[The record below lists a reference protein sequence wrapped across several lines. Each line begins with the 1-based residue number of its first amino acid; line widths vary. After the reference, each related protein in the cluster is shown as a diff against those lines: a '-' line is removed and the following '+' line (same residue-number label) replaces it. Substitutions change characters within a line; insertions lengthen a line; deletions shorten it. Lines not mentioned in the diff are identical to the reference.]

1 VVELKPDHDSYA
13 VVTALGFDFGWSE
26 SHSFAVNRRSFLR
39 SVGGC
44 ACATLLPSTLFLGV
58 NNAAAQAA
66 ADQLDLPGKLRL
78 ADVALDLAR
87 KQGASYAD
95 FRLCRYQSEYLEV
108 KERRL
113 EESSTGVSA
122 GFSVRVLLD
131 GTWGYASS
139 PLATEDEVRRT
150 TLRAVEVAKASQP
163 LQLRKFVLE
172 ELTAH
177 NDRWDMPMKADP
189 FLVPVDEKIA
199 KMLAINDAAL
209 KAGADYATIAFA
221 FVREE
226 KCFASSVGSRIFQ
239 TRVRCLPET
248 EVTVI
253 DKATG
258 KFATRAGLIA
268 PRGSGYD
275 YIQAYDFIGEAAK
288 ASEQAREKLS
298 AKPVV
303 PDDYD
308 LVLDPTNLWLTIHES
323 VGHPT
328 ELDRALGWEA
338 NFAGTTFCTPDK
350 LGKLQYGS
358 ELMTIIADRS
368 QEGGL
373 STVGYDDD
381 GVRSVGTEFPIIDK
395 GVFVNYQTAIGQA
408 QLIGKTKSNG
418 CAFADSWSSFPIQRM
433 PNVSLQPNP
442 KKCSLDDLFSDVK
455 RGIYIVGNGSWS
467 IDQQRHNFQFGGQ
480 LFYEIKNG
488 KLGGMLRDVAYQGST
503 VPFWNSMDGIGDKST
518 YFLGGAPNCGKGQPE
533 QTAPVS
539 HGAVPARFRQ
549 IAVLNTE
556 RKDVA

>member
-1 VVELKPDHDSYA
+1 
-13 VVTALGFDFGWSE
+13 
-26 SHSFAVNRRSFLR
+26 VNRRSFLR
-39 SVGGC
+39 SMGGC
-44 ACATLLPSTLFLGV
+44 ACATLLPSTLFLGS
-58 NNAAAQAA
+58 NHAQA
-66 ADQLDLPGKLRL
+66 QETVQKLDLSGKMRL
-78 ADVALDLAR
+78 ADIGLENA
-87 KQGASYAD
+87 KTQGASYAD
-95 FRLCRYQSEYLEV
+95 FRLCRYQSEYLEA
-108 KERRL
+108 KEHRL
-113 EESSTGVSA
+113 EQSSNGVSA
-122 GFSVRVLLD
+122 GFAVRVLVD

-139 PLATEDEVRRT
+139 PLATDEEVIQAVT
-150 TLRAVEVAKASQP
+150 RAVAVARASQS

-172 ELTAH
+172 DIPVYH
-177 NDRWDMPMKADP
+177 DRWDMPMAADP
-189 FLVPVDEKIA
+189 FLVPADEKIG
-199 KMLAINDAAL
+199 KLLAINEAAL
-209 KAGADYATIAFA
+209 KAGANYATAAFA

-226 KCFASSVGSRIFQ
+226 KFFASSNGSRIEQ
-239 TRVRCLPET
+239 NRVRVMPET

-253 DKATG
+253 DPASG
-258 KFATRAGLIA
+258 QFATRAGLAA
-268 PRGSGYD
+268 PRGSGYE
-275 YIQAYDFIGEAAK
+275 YILGYDFLGEAAQ
-288 ASEQAREKLS
+288 AAEQAREKLK
-298 AKPVV
+298 AKPVEG
-303 PDDYD
+303 DDYD
-308 LVLDPTNLWLTIHES
+308 LVLDPTNLWLTVHES

-358 ELMTIIADRS
+358 KLMNIIADRS

-381 GVRSVGTEFPIIDK
+381 GVRSAGAEFPIIQD
-395 GVFVNYQTAIGQA
+395 GVFVNYQMAIGQA
-408 QLIGKTKSNG
+408 QLIGKKSSNG
-418 CAFADSWSSFPIQRM
+418 CAFADSWSAFPIQRM

-442 KKCSLDDLFSDVK
+442 QKCSLEDLFTDVK

-503 VPFWNSMDGIGDKST
+503 TEFWNSMDGIGDKST

-549 IAVLNTE
+549 VAVLNTGT
-556 RKDVA
+556 RGVV

>member
-1 VVELKPDHDSYA
+1 M
-13 VVTALGFDFGWSE
+13 
-26 SHSFAVNRRSFLR
+26 R
-39 SVGGC
+39 
-44 ACATLLPSTLFLGV
+44 
-58 NNAAAQAA
+58 NAAAIEA
-66 ADQLDLPGKLRL
+66 ADKLDLAGKLQL
-78 ADVALDLAR
+78 ADVALGVA
-87 KQGASYAD
+87 KSKGASYAD
-95 FRLCRYQSEYLEV
+95 FRLCRYQSEYLECR
-108 KERRL
+108 EHRL
-113 EESSTGVSA
+113 EQSSSGLSA

-150 TLRAVEVAKASQP
+150 ALRAIEVARASQP

-172 ELTAH
+172 DLPAYH
-177 NDRWDMPMKADP
+177 DRWDMPMQADP

-199 KMLAINDAAL
+199 HMLAINEASL

-226 KCFASSVGSRIFQ
+226 KCFASSTGSRITQ
-239 TRVRCLPET
+239 TRVRSMPDS
-248 EVTVI
+248 EVTVV
-253 DKATG
+253 DKTTG
-258 KFATRAGLIA
+258 KFASRSTLAP

-275 YIQAYDFIGEAAK
+275 YILSFDFVGEAAK
-288 ASEQAREKLS
+288 AADQAREKLK

-308 LVLDPTNLWLTIHES
+308 LVLDPTHLWLTIHES

-358 ELMTIIADRS
+358 ELMNIVADRS

-373 STVGYDDD
+373 STIGYDDD
-381 GVRSVGTEFPIIDK
+381 GVRSVGTEFHIIENGIFK
-395 GVFVNYQTAIGQA
+395 NYQTAIGQA
-408 QLIGKTKSNG
+408 QLIGQERSNG
-418 CAFADSWSSFPIQRM
+418 CAFADSWDSFPIQRM

-442 KKCSLDDLFSDVK
+442 KKCSLEDLFADVK
-455 RGIYIVGNGSWS
+455 RGIYIMGNGSWS

-488 KLGGMLRDVAYQGST
+488 KLGPMLRDVAYQGTT
-503 VPFWNSMDGIGDKST
+503 VEFWNSMDGIGDKST

-549 IAVLNTE
+549 VHVLNTE
-556 RKDVA
+556 RKDIA

>member
-1 VVELKPDHDSYA
+1 
-13 VVTALGFDFGWSE
+13 
-26 SHSFAVNRRSFLR
+26 
-39 SVGGC
+39 VGGC
-44 ACATLLPSTLFLGV
+44 ACATLLPSALFLGER
-58 NNAAAQAA
+58 NAAAIEA
-66 ADQLDLPGKLRL
+66 ADGLDLTAKLRL
-78 ADVALDLAR
+78 ADVALGVA
-87 KQGASYAD
+87 KSGGASYAD
-95 FRLCRYQSEYLEV
+95 FRLCRYQTEYLEAR
-108 KERRL
+108 EHRL
-113 EESSTGVSA
+113 EESSTGISA

-139 PLATEDEVRRT
+139 PLATEDEVRRMA
-150 TLRAVEVAKASQP
+150 LRAIEVAKASQP

-172 ELTAH
+172 NVPAYQ
-177 NDRWDMPMKADP
+177 DRWDMPMKVDP
-189 FLVPVDEKIA
+189 FVIPTDDKIA
-199 KMLAINDAAL
+199 HMLAINEAAL
-209 KAGADYATIAFA
+209 KAGADYSTISFA

-226 KCFASSVGSRIFQ
+226 KFFASSVGSRISQ
-239 TRVRCLPET
+239 SRVRSMPDG

-253 DKATG
+253 DKDTG
-258 KFATRAGLIA
+258 KFAARSTLAP

-275 YIQAYDFIGEAAK
+275 YILSYDFAAEAVK
-288 ASEQAREKLS
+288 AAHQAREKLS
-298 AKPVV
+298 AKPVE
-303 PDDYD
+303 PGEYD

-358 ELMTIIADRS
+358 ELMHVVADRS

-381 GVRSVGTEFPIIDK
+381 GVRSVGMEFDIIK
-395 GVFVNYQTAIGQA
+395 NGIFMNYQSAIGQA
-408 QLIGKTKSNG
+408 QLIGQPRSNG
-418 CAFADSWSSFPIQRM
+418 CAFADSWNSFPIQRM
-433 PNVSLQPNP
+433 PNVSLQPNK
-442 KKCSLDDLFSDVK
+442 KKCSLHDLFADIK
-455 RGIYIVGNGSWS
+455 RGIYVVGNGSWS

-488 KLGGMLRDVAYQGST
+488 RLGPMLRDVAYQGST
-503 VPFWNSMDGIGDKST
+503 VEFWNSMDGIGDKST

-549 IAVLNTE
+549 VTVLNTG
-556 RKDVA
+556 RKDIA

>member
-1 VVELKPDHDSYA
+1 MTAYT
-13 VVTALGFDFGWSE
+13 VVTAGCFDFH
-26 SHSFAVNRRSFLR
+26 SHKPHYFTVNRRSFLR

-44 ACATLLPSTLFLGV
+44 ACATLLPSSLFLGAR
-58 NNAAAQAA
+58 NAAAIEAA
-66 ADQLDLPGKLRL
+66 NGLDLTGKLHL
-78 ADVALDLAR
+78 ADVALDVA
-87 KQGASYAD
+87 KTNGASYSD

-113 EESSTGVSA
+113 EESSTGISA
-122 GFSVRVLLD
+122 GFCVRVLLD

-139 PLATEDEVRRT
+139 PLATEDEVRKT
-150 TLRAVEVAKASQP
+150 TLRAIEVAKASAP

-172 ELTAH
+172 DMPVYH
-177 NDRWDMPMKADP
+177 DRWDMPMKSDP
-189 FLVPVDEKIA
+189 FIVPTDEKIA
-199 KMLAINDAAL
+199 HMLAINEAAL
-209 KAGADYATIAFA
+209 KAGADYSTLSFA

-226 KCFASSVGSRIFQ
+226 KCFASSTGSRITQ
-239 TRVRCLPET
+239 MRVRSMPDM
-248 EVTVI
+248 EVTAV
-253 DKATG
+253 DQKTG
-258 KFATRAGLIA
+258 KFASRSTLAA

-275 YIQAYDFIGEAAK
+275 YILGYDFVGEAAK
-288 ASEQAREKLS
+288 AAEQAREKLK

-358 ELMTIIADRS
+358 ELMNVVADRS

-381 GVRSVGTEFPIIDK
+381 GVRSVGTEFDIIK
-395 GVFVNYQTAIGQA
+395 NGVFMNYQMAIGQA
-408 QLIGKTKSNG
+408 QLIGQPRSNG
-418 CAFADSWSSFPIQRM
+418 CAYADSWDSFPIQRM

-442 KKCSLDDLFSDVK
+442 KTCSLHDLFANVK

-503 VPFWNSMDGIGDKST
+503 VEFWNSLAGIGDKST

-539 HGAVPARFRQ
+539 HGAVPALFRQ
-549 IAVLNTE
+549 ITVLNTE
-556 RKDVA
+556 RKDIG

>member
-1 VVELKPDHDSYA
+1 
-13 VVTALGFDFGWSE
+13 
-26 SHSFAVNRRSFLR
+26 
-39 SVGGC
+39 VGGC
-44 ACATLLPSTLFLGV
+44 ACATLLPSTLFLGMR
-58 NNAAAQAA
+58 NAAAEEA
-66 ADQLDLPGKLRL
+66 ADQLDLNGKLKL
-78 ADVALDLAR
+78 ADVALDVAKKL
-87 KQGASYAD
+87 GAGYAD

-113 EESSTGVSA
+113 ETSATGVSA
-122 GFSVRVLLD
+122 GFFVRVLLD

-139 PLATEDEVRRT
+139 PLATEEEVRKMT
-150 TLRAVEVAKASQP
+150 QRAIDVARASQS
-163 LQLRKFVLE
+163 LQTRKFVLE
-172 ELTAH
+172 DLTAH
-177 NDRWDMPMKADP
+177 SDRWDMPMKADP
-189 FLVPVDEKIA
+189 FLVPTDEKIG
-199 KMLAINDAAL
+199 KMLAINEAAL
-209 KAGADYATIAFA
+209 KAGADYATISFA

-226 KCFASSVGSRIFQ
+226 KCFASSVGSRIIQ
-239 TRVRCLPET
+239 TRVRSMPET

-258 KFATRAGLIA
+258 KFATRAGLAA

-275 YIQAYDFIGEAAK
+275 YILGYDFLGEAAK
-288 ASEQAREKLS
+288 AAEQAREKLS
-298 AKPVV
+298 AKPVERG
-303 PDDYD
+303 DYD

-358 ELMTIIADRS
+358 ELMTIMADRS

-381 GVRSVGTEFPIIDK
+381 GVRSVGSEFPIIDK
-395 GVFVNYQTAIGQA
+395 GIFTNYQTAIGQA
-408 QLIGKTKSNG
+408 QLIGRKQSNG
-418 CAFADSWSSFPIQRM
+418 CAFADSWSTFPIQRM

-442 KKCSLDDLFSDVK
+442 NSCSLHDLFSEVK

-549 IAVLNTE
+549 VAVLNTE

>member
-1 VVELKPDHDSYA
+1 
-13 VVTALGFDFGWSE
+13 
-26 SHSFAVNRRSFLR
+26 VNRRSFLR
-39 SVGGC
+39 SIGGC
-44 ACATLLPSTLFLGV
+44 ACATLVPSTLFLGAG
-58 NNAAAQAA
+58 NAAAAEIA
-66 ADQLDLPGKLRL
+66 EALDLSAKIAL
-78 ADVALDLAR
+78 AGVALDVA
-87 KQGASYAD
+87 KTGGASYAD
-95 FRLCRYQSEYLEV
+95 FRLCRYQTEYLEV
-108 KERRL
+108 RERRL
-113 EESSTGVSA
+113 EASATGVSA
-122 GFSVRVLLD
+122 GFAVRVLLD

-139 PLATEDEVRRT
+139 PLATEDEVRRAV
-150 TLRAVEVAKASQP
+150 LRALEVARASQP

-172 ELTAH
+172 EVPVYR
-177 NDRWDMPMKADP
+177 DRWDMPMKADP
-189 FLVPVDEKIA
+189 FLVHADEKIS
-199 KMLAINDAAL
+199 KMLAINEAAL
-209 KAGADYATIAFA
+209 KAGADYTTTSFA

-226 KCFASSVGSRIFQ
+226 KFFASSTGSQIVQ
-239 TRVRCLPET
+239 TRVRSMPET

-253 DKATG
+253 DKVTG

-268 PRGSGYD
+268 PRGSGYE
-275 YIQAYDFIGEAAK
+275 YIQDYDFIGEATK
-288 ASEQAREKLS
+288 AAEQAREKLKARS
-298 AKPVV
+298 VI

-308 LVLDPTNLWLTIHES
+308 LVLDPTNLWLPIHES

-350 LGKLQYGS
+350 LGKLKYGS
-358 ELMTIIADRS
+358 HLMNVVADRS

-381 GVRSVGTEFPIIDK
+381 GVRSVGAEFPIIQD
-395 GVFVNYQTAIGQA
+395 GIFVNYQMAIGQA
-408 QLIGKTKSNG
+408 QLIGRKTSNG

-433 PNVSLQPNP
+433 PNVSLVPNP
-442 KKCSLDDLFSDVK
+442 KTCSLDDLVSDVK

-488 KLGGMLRDVAYQGST
+488 KLGPMLRDVAYQGST
-503 VPFWNSMDGIGDKST
+503 VEFWNAMDGLGDKST

-556 RKDVA
+556 RKDIA

>member
-1 VVELKPDHDSYA
+1 MAQS
-13 VVTALGFDFGWSE
+13 FG
-26 SHSFAVNRRSFLR
+26 VNRRSFLR

-44 ACATLLPSTLFLGV
+44 ACATLLPSALFLGER
-58 NNAAAQAA
+58 NAAAVEAV
-66 ADQLDLPGKLRL
+66 DKLDLNGKLHL
-78 ADVALDLAR
+78 ADVALGTA
-87 KQGASYAD
+87 KSGGASYAD
-95 FRLCRYQSEYLEV
+95 FRLCRDQTEFLEV
-108 KERRL
+108 REQRV
-113 EESSTGVSA
+113 EESSSGVSA

-150 TLRAVEVAKASQP
+150 TLRALEVAKASQP

-172 ELTAH
+172 DVPVYQ
-177 NDRWDMPMKADP
+177 DRWDMPMKADP
-189 FLVPVDEKIA
+189 FLVPTDEKIA
-199 KMLAINDAAL
+199 KMMAINQAAL
-209 KAGADYATIAFA
+209 KAGANYATISFA

-226 KCFASSVGSRIFQ
+226 KFFASSVGSRITQ
-239 TRVRCLPET
+239 TRVRTMPET

-253 DKATG
+253 DKKTG
-258 KFATRAGLIA
+258 KFASRSGLAA

-275 YIQAYDFIGEAAK
+275 YILGYDWVGEAAK
-288 ASEQAREKLS
+288 AAEQAHEKLR
-298 AKPVV
+298 ARPVE
-303 PDDYD
+303 PGEYD

-358 ELMTIIADRS
+358 ELMNIIADRS

-373 STVGYDDD
+373 STIGYDDD
-381 GVRSVGTEFPIIDK
+381 GVRSVGKEFPIIKD
-395 GVFVNYQTAIGQA
+395 GLFVNYQMAIGQA
-408 QLIGKTKSNG
+408 QLIGQKSSNG
-418 CAFADSWSSFPIQRM
+418 CAFADSWESFPIQRM

-442 KKCSLDDLFSDVK
+442 KKCSLHDLFADVK
-455 RGIYIVGNGSWS
+455 RGIYVVGNGSWS

-503 VPFWNSMDGIGDKST
+503 VEFWNSMDGIGDKST

-549 IAVLNTE
+549 VTVLNTE
-556 RKDVA
+556 RKDIA

>member
-1 VVELKPDHDSYA
+1 M
-13 VVTALGFDFGWSE
+13 
-26 SHSFAVNRRSFLR
+26 
-39 SVGGC
+39 
-44 ACATLLPSTLFLGV
+44 PSTLFLGAR
-58 NNAAAQAA
+58 NAAALEA
-66 ADQLDLPGKLRL
+66 ADKLDLTGKLHL
-78 ADVALDLAR
+78 ADVALEVA
-87 KQGASYAD
+87 KAGGVSYAD

-113 EESSTGVSA
+113 EESSTGLSA
-122 GFSVRVLLD
+122 GFAVRVLLD

-150 TLRAVEVAKASQP
+150 TLRAIEVAKASQP

-172 ELTAH
+172 DVPVYQ
-177 NDRWDMPMKADP
+177 DRWDMPMKADP
-189 FLVPVDEKIA
+189 FLVPTDEKISR
-199 KMLAINDAAL
+199 MLSINEAAL
-209 KAGADYATIAFA
+209 KAGADYATISFA

-226 KCFASSVGSRIFQ
+226 KFFASSVGSRITQ
-239 TRVRCLPET
+239 TRVRVMPET
-248 EVTVI
+248 EVTVV
-253 DKATG
+253 DKKTG
-258 KFATRAGLIA
+258 KFASRAGLAA

-275 YIQAYDFIGEAAK
+275 YILGYDFAGEAVK
-288 ASEQAREKLS
+288 AAHQAREKLT

-303 PDDYD
+303 PGNYD
-308 LVLDPTNLWLTIHES
+308 LVLDPTNLWLTLHES

-358 ELMTIIADRS
+358 EIMNVIADRS

-381 GVRSVGTEFPIIDK
+381 GVRSVGTEFPIIKD
-395 GVFVNYQTAIGQA
+395 GIFVNYQTAIGQA
-408 QLIGKTKSNG
+408 QLIGQKRSNG
-418 CAFADSWSSFPIQRM
+418 CAFADNWSSFPIQRM

-442 KKCSLDDLFSDVK
+442 KKCSLHDLFAGVK
-455 RGIYIVGNGSWS
+455 QGIYIVGNGSWS

-488 KLGGMLRDVAYQGST
+488 KLGRMLRDVAYQGST
-503 VPFWNSMDGIGDKST
+503 VEFWNSMDGLGDKST

-549 IAVLNTE
+549 IAVLNTG
-556 RKDVA
+556 RKDIA

>member
-1 VVELKPDHDSYA
+1 MSYRL
-13 VVTALGFDFGWSE
+13 VTARSFDFRYHK
-26 SHSFAVNRRSFLR
+26 SHSFEVNRRSFLR

-44 ACATLLPSTLFLGV
+44 ACATLLPSTLFLGMR
-58 NNAAAQAA
+58 NAAAIEAI
-66 ADQLDLPGKLRL
+66 DSLDLTGKLRL
-78 ADVALDLAR
+78 AQVALDVA
-87 KQGASYAD
+87 KSKGASYAD
-95 FRLCRYQSEYLEV
+95 FRLCRDQSEFLEV
-108 KERRL
+108 REHRL
-113 EESSTGVSA
+113 EESSSGISA

-139 PLATEDEVRRT
+139 PLATEDEIRRT
-150 TLRAVEVAKASQP
+150 TALAIDVARASQP

-172 ELTAH
+172 EMPVH

-189 FLVPVDEKIA
+189 FLVPTDEKIA
-199 KMLAINDAAL
+199 HMLAISEAAL

-226 KCFASSVGSRIFQ
+226 KFFASSTGSRITQ
-239 TRVRCLPET
+239 TRVRSMPDT
-248 EVTVI
+248 EVTVV
-253 DKATG
+253 DKKTG
-258 KFATRAGLIA
+258 KFASRSSLAP

-275 YIQAYDFIGEAAK
+275 YILGYDFVGEAAK
-288 ASEQAREKLS
+288 AAEQAREKLK

-303 PDDYD
+303 PGDYD

-358 ELMTIIADRS
+358 ELMLVVADRS

-381 GVRSVGTEFPIIDK
+381 GVRSVGAEFDIIKD
-395 GVFVNYQTAIGQA
+395 GIFTNYQTAIGQA
-408 QLIGKTKSNG
+408 QLIGQPRSNG

-442 KKCSLDDLFSDVK
+442 KKCSLHDLFANVK

-488 KLGGMLRDVAYQGST
+488 KLGPMLRDVAYQGTT
-503 VPFWNSMDGIGDKST
+503 VEFWNSLAGIGDKST

-539 HGAVPARFRQ
+539 HGAVPALFRQ
-549 IAVLNTE
+549 VAVLNTA
-556 RKDVA
+556 RKDIS

>member
-1 VVELKPDHDSYA
+1 
-13 VVTALGFDFGWSE
+13 
-26 SHSFAVNRRSFLR
+26 VNRRSFLR

-44 ACATLLPSTLFLGV
+44 ACATLLPSTLFLGTHS
-58 NNAAAQAA
+58 AAAVEA
-66 ADQLDLPGKLRL
+66 ADNLDLASKLHL
-78 ADVALDLAR
+78 ADVALGVA
-87 KQGASYAD
+87 KTGGASYAD
-95 FRLCRYQSEYLEV
+95 LRVCRYQSEYLEV
-108 KERRL
+108 KEHRL
-113 EESSTGVSA
+113 EESSTGISA

-139 PLATEDEVRRT
+139 PLATEDEVRNA
-150 TLRAVEVAKASQP
+150 TLRAIEVAKASQP

-172 ELTAH
+172 DVPVYQ
-177 NDRWDMPMKADP
+177 DRWDMPMKADP
-189 FLVPVDEKIA
+189 FDVPSDEKI
-199 KMLAINDAAL
+199 KLMLSINDAAL
-209 KAGADYATIAFA
+209 KAGANYATVAFA

-226 KCFASSVGSRIFQ
+226 KFFASSSGSRITQ
-239 TRVRCLPET
+239 SRVRCMPET

-253 DKATG
+253 DQATG
-258 KFATRAGLIA
+258 KFATREGFIA

-275 YIQAYDFIGEAAK
+275 YILGYDFVGEAAK
-288 ASEQAREKLS
+288 GAEQAREKLK

-303 PDDYD
+303 PDEYD

-358 ELMTIIADRS
+358 DLMNVIADRS

-381 GVRSVGTEFPIIDK
+381 GVRSVGTEFPIIKD
-395 GVFVNYQTAIGQA
+395 GIFMNYQSAIGQA
-408 QLIGKTKSNG
+408 QLIGQKRSNG

-442 KKCSLDDLFSDVK
+442 KTCSLDDLFADVK

-549 IAVLNTE
+549 VAVLNTE
-556 RKDVA
+556 RKDVT

>member
-1 VVELKPDHDSYA
+1 M
-13 VVTALGFDFGWSE
+13 
-26 SHSFAVNRRSFLR
+26 
-39 SVGGC
+39 GGC
-44 ACATLLPSTLFLGV
+44 ACATLLPSTLFLGER
-58 NNAAAQAA
+58 NAAAIEA
-66 ADQLDLPGKLRL
+66 ADNLDLTGKLRL
-78 ADVALDLAR
+78 ADIALGTA
-87 KQGASYAD
+87 KSGGASYAD
-95 FRLCRYQSEYLEV
+95 IRLCRYQTEYIEV
-108 KERRL
+108 KERRV
-113 EESSTGVSA
+113 EESSSGVSA

-139 PLATEDEVRRT
+139 PLATEDEVGRVT
-150 TLRAVEVAKASQP
+150 QRAIEVAKASQS

-172 ELTAH
+172 DLPVYQ
-177 NDRWDMPMKADP
+177 DRWDMPMKSDP
-189 FLVPVDEKIA
+189 FQVPTDDKIA

-209 KAGADYATIAFA
+209 KAGANYATIAFA

-226 KCFASSVGSRIFQ
+226 KFFASSIGSRITQ
-239 TRVRCLPET
+239 TRVRVMPET
-248 EVTVI
+248 EVTVV
-253 DKATG
+253 DKKTG
-258 KFATRAGLIA
+258 KFASRAGLAA

-275 YIQAYDFIGEAAK
+275 YILSYDFAGEAAR
-288 ASEQAREKLS
+288 AAEQAREKLH
-298 AKPVV
+298 ARPVV
-303 PDDYD
+303 AGDYD

-358 ELMTIIADRS
+358 PLMNIMADRS

-381 GVRSVGTEFPIIDK
+381 GVRSAGTEFPIIQN
-395 GVFVNYQTAIGQA
+395 GIFTNYQSAIGQA
-408 QLIGKTKSNG
+408 QLIGQKRSNG

-433 PNVSLQPNP
+433 PNVSLQPNH
-442 KKCSLDDLFSDVK
+442 KKCSLHDLISEVK

-488 KLGGMLRDVAYQGST
+488 RLGHMLRDVAYQGST
-503 VPFWNSMDGIGDKST
+503 VEFWNSMDGIGDKST

-549 IAVLNTE
+549 VTVLNTE
-556 RKDVA
+556 RKDIA

>member
-1 VVELKPDHDSYA
+1 
-13 VVTALGFDFGWSE
+13 
-26 SHSFAVNRRSFLR
+26 VNRRSFLR

-44 ACATLLPSTLFLGV
+44 ACATLLPSTLFLGAR
-58 NNAAAQAA
+58 NAAAIEA
-66 ADQLDLPGKLRL
+66 ADKLDLPSKLHL
-78 ADVALDLAR
+78 ADVALDLAK

-95 FRLCRYQSEYLEV
+95 FRLCRYQTEYLEV
-108 KERRL
+108 RERRL
-113 EESSTGVSA
+113 EESSTGISA
-122 GFSVRVLLD
+122 GFAVRVLLD

-139 PLATEDEVRRT
+139 PLATEDEVRRA

-172 ELTAH
+172 DLPAH
-177 NDRWDMPMKADP
+177 QDKWDMPMKADP
-189 FLVPVDEKIA
+189 FLVPADDKISH
-199 KMLAINDAAL
+199 MLAINDAAL
-209 KAGADYATIAFA
+209 KAGANYATVAFA
-221 FVREE
+221 FVRED
-226 KCFASSVGSRIFQ
+226 KFFASSVGSRITQ
-239 TRVRCLPET
+239 SRVRCMPDT

-253 DKATG
+253 DQATG
-258 KFATRAGLIA
+258 KFATRDCLAA

-275 YIQAYDFIGEAAK
+275 YILSYDFVGEAAK
-288 ASEQAREKLS
+288 GAEQAREKLK
-298 AKPVV
+298 AKPIV
-303 PDDYD
+303 PGHYD
-308 LVLDPTNLWLTIHES
+308 LVLDPTNLWLPIHES

-358 ELMTIIADRS
+358 PLMNIMADRS

-381 GVRSVGTEFPIIDK
+381 GVRSVGTEFPIIKD
-395 GVFVNYQTAIGQA
+395 GVFVNYQMAIGQA
-408 QLIGKTKSNG
+408 QLIGKTRSNG
-418 CAFADSWSSFPIQRM
+418 CAFADNWSSFPIQRM

-442 KKCSLDDLFSDVK
+442 KTCSLEDLFADVK
-455 RGIYIVGNGSWS
+455 RGIYIIGNGSWS

-488 KLGGMLRDVAYQGST
+488 KLGPMLRDVAYQGTT
-503 VPFWNSMDGIGDKST
+503 VEFWNSMDGIGDKST

-549 IAVLNTE
+549 VAVLNTE

>member
-1 VVELKPDHDSYA
+1 M
-13 VVTALGFDFGWSE
+13 
-26 SHSFAVNRRSFLR
+26 NRRSFLR

-44 ACATLLPSTLFLGV
+44 ACATLLPSTLFLGER
-58 NNAAAQAA
+58 NAAAIEA
-66 ADQLDLPGKLRL
+66 ADKLDLTGKLHL
-78 ADVALDLAR
+78 ADVALEVA
-87 KQGASYAD
+87 KAGGASYAD
-95 FRLCRYQSEYLEV
+95 FRLCRYQTEYLEV
-108 KERRL
+108 RERRL
-113 EESSTGVSA
+113 EESSTGLSA
-122 GFSVRVLLD
+122 GFAVRVLLD

-150 TLRAVEVAKASQP
+150 ALRALEVARASQP

-172 ELTAH
+172 EVPVYQ
-177 NDRWDMPMKADP
+177 DRWDMPMKADP
-189 FLVPVDEKIA
+189 FLVPTDEKIA
-199 KMLAINDAAL
+199 RMLAINEAAL

-226 KCFASSVGSRIFQ
+226 KCFASSTGSRITQ
-239 TRVRCLPET
+239 TRVRIIPET

-253 DKATG
+253 DKKTG
-258 KFATRAGLIA
+258 KFASRAGLAA

-275 YIQAYDFIGEAAK
+275 YILGYDFAGEATK
-288 ASEQAREKLS
+288 AAGQAREKLK
-298 AKPVV
+298 ARPVD
-303 PDDYD
+303 PGDYD

-358 ELMTIIADRS
+358 DLMNVIADRS

-381 GVRSVGTEFPIIDK
+381 GVRSVGTEFPIIKD
-395 GVFVNYQTAIGQA
+395 GIFMNYQTAIGQA
-408 QLIGKTKSNG
+408 QLIGQKRSNG
-418 CAFADSWSSFPIQRM
+418 CAFADSWDSFPIQRM

-442 KKCSLDDLFSDVK
+442 KKCSLDDLFADVK

-480 LFYEIKNG
+480 LFYEIRNG
-488 KLGGMLRDVAYQGST
+488 KLGPMLRDVAYQGST
-503 VPFWNSMDGIGDKST
+503 VEFWNSMDGLGDKST

-533 QTAPVS
+533 QSAPVS
-539 HGAVPARFRQ
+539 HGAVPARFRGVT
-549 IAVLNTE
+549 VLNTE
-556 RKDVA
+556 RRDVA

>member
-1 VVELKPDHDSYA
+1 M
-13 VVTALGFDFGWSE
+13 
-26 SHSFAVNRRSFLR
+26 NRRSFLR

-44 ACATLLPSTLFLGV
+44 ACATLLPSALFLGER
-58 NNAAAQAA
+58 NAAAIEA
-66 ADQLDLPGKLRL
+66 ADNLDLTGKLHL
-78 ADVALDLAR
+78 ADVALGVA
-87 KQGASYAD
+87 KAGGASYAD
-95 FRLCRYQSEYLEV
+95 FRLCRYQTEYLEV
-108 KERRL
+108 REHRL
-113 EESSTGVSA
+113 EESSTGISA
-122 GFSVRVLLD
+122 GFAVRVLLD

-150 TLRAVEVAKASQP
+150 ALRALEVAKASQP

-172 ELTAH
+172 DVPVYQDE
-177 NDRWDMPMKADP
+177 WIMPMKADP
-189 FLVPVDEKIA
+189 FLVPTDEKIA
-199 KMLAINDAAL
+199 KMLAISEAAL

-226 KCFASSVGSRIFQ
+226 KFFASSVGSRITQ
-239 TRVRCLPET
+239 SRVRTMPDT

-253 DKATG
+253 DKETG
-258 KFATRAGLIA
+258 KFASRAGLA
-268 PRGSGYD
+268 PPRGSGYD
-275 YIQAYDFIGEAAK
+275 YILGYDFIGESAK
-288 ASEQAREKLS
+288 AAEQAREKLK

-303 PDDYD
+303 PGDYD

-358 ELMTIIADRS
+358 ELMNVIADRS

-381 GVRSVGTEFPIIDK
+381 GVRSVGTEFPIIQD
-395 GVFVNYQTAIGQA
+395 GIFVNYQSAIGQA
-408 QLIGKTKSNG
+408 QLIGQKRSNG
-418 CAFADSWSSFPIQRM
+418 CAFADSWASFPIQRM

-442 KKCSLDDLFSDVK
+442 KTCSLDDLFADVE

-480 LFYEIKNG
+480 LFYEIRNG
-488 KLGGMLRDVAYQGST
+488 KLGPMLRDVAYQGST
-503 VPFWNSMDGIGDKST
+503 VEFWNSMDGIGDKST

-549 IAVLNTE
+549 VAVLNTE
-556 RKDVA
+556 RKDIA

>member
-1 VVELKPDHDSYA
+1 
-13 VVTALGFDFGWSE
+13 
-26 SHSFAVNRRSFLR
+26 
-39 SVGGC
+39 VGGC
-44 ACATLLPSTLFLGV
+44 ACATLLPSTLFLGMR
-58 NNAAAQAA
+58 NAAAIEAM
-66 ADQLDLPGKLRL
+66 DKLDLNGKIGL
-78 ADVALDLAR
+78 AGVALDTA
-87 KQGASYAD
+87 KAQGASYAD
-95 FRLCRYQSEYLEV
+95 FRLCRYQTEYLEAR
-108 KERRL
+108 EHRL

-122 GFSVRVLLD
+122 GFAVRVLLD

-139 PLATEDEVRRT
+139 PLATEDEVKQA
-150 TLRAVEVAKASQP
+150 TLRAIEVAKASQS

-172 ELTAH
+172 DVPVYQ
-177 NDRWDMPMKADP
+177 DRWDMPMKADP
-189 FLVPVDEKIA
+189 FLVPSDEKIA
-199 KMLAINDAAL
+199 KLLAINEAAL
-209 KAGADYATIAFA
+209 KAGADYATAAFT

-226 KCFASSVGSRIFQ
+226 KFFASSRGSRIEQ
-239 TRVRCLPET
+239 IRVRAMPET
-248 EVTVI
+248 EVTAV

-258 KFATRAGLIA
+258 KFASRAGFAA

-275 YIQAYDFIGEAAK
+275 YILGYDFVGEAAK
-288 ASEQAREKLS
+288 AAGQAREKLK
-298 AKPVV
+298 ARLIA

-350 LGKLQYGS
+350 LGKLKYGS
-358 ELMTIIADRS
+358 HLMNIVADRS

-381 GVRSVGTEFPIIDK
+381 GVRSVGAEFPIIKD
-395 GVFVNYQTAIGQA
+395 GVFVNYQMAIGQA
-408 QLIGKTKSNG
+408 QLIGRTMSNG

-433 PNVSLQPNP
+433 PNVSLVPNP
-442 KKCSLDDLFSDVK
+442 NKCSLDDLISDVK
-455 RGIYIVGNGSWS
+455 RGIYIMGNGSWS

-480 LFYEIKNG
+480 LFYEIRNG

-503 VPFWNSMDGIGDKST
+503 VEFWNAMDGIGDAST

-556 RKDVA
+556 RKDVT